1 MIMKSEGKTAMQG
14 YLMKLVKKL
23 MLKFVFGDRAE
34 GTDPFPTVPP
44 ALMAVMIVE
53 FEIERHEIRRI

>member
-1 MIMKSEGKTAMQG
+1 MKSEGKTAMQG

-34 GTDPFPTVPP
+34 GTDLLPPVPP